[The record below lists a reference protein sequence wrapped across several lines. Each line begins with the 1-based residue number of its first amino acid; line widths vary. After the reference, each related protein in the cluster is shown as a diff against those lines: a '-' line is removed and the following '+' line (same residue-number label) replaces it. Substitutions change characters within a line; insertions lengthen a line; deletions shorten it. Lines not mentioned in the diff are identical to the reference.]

1 MDVILRL
8 GAPYVIMMY
17 TKNILVSTH
26 KSIRSLPQLNYHD
39 IPTHVSLLI
48 YVFIYTYINWR
59 LYRDPNLFDEEAK
72 ETQVLEEAEK
82 NLEAEKT
89 QPVEVAQETKEVE
102 VAQETKEVEVA
113 QETNEVE
120 VAQETKEVEVVE
132 EAVPVLNVVV
142 KPLEGQGPLMVPV
155 VTQTN
160 CNPCSNRRKV

>member
-59 LYRDPNLFDEEAK
+59 LYRDPNLFDEEAQ
-72 ETQVLEEAEK
+72 ETQVLEEAE
-82 NLEAEKT
+82 ET
-89 QPVEVAQETKEVE
+89 QPVEVAQETKEVQ
-102 VAQETKEVEVA
+102 VAQDTKG
-113 QETNEVE
+113 
-120 VAQETKEVEVVE
+120 VEVVE

-155 VTQTN
+155 VTQTS

>member
-102 VAQETKEVEVA
+102 V
-113 QETNEVE
+113 
-120 VAQETKEVEVVE
+120 VE